1 MLSFQTAITH
11 ISSRIQT
18 PDLKL
23 IILIPV
29 SHRDISSCPPA
40 FSIHLY
46 AVHKHNK
53 YWKENRPILESIHKK
68 HSNKWSL
75 FISKPFIKSL
85 SCWIW
90 WVVLVKKKKN
100 CHDLL
105 TPMLITSQAKFC
117 GPENISA
124 TSQQNSVAEIPP
136 NNWSNWWQKNSQKKT
151 KRFHTTHQ
159 AYSKSLW
166 APLGKFI
173 WNDPIY
179 PCDVQV
185 SLPTIDFFTLDTCH
199 LTFGEE
205 QAAIFFHKL
214 VDPFKSLVKCK
225 IFLKSW

>member
-90 WVVLVKKKKN
+90 WVVLVKKKKTVMISSPP
-100 CHDLL
+100 CWSQVRQSFVVQKTFQQPHSKTVLQKS
-105 TPMLITSQAKFC
+105 PQITEVT
-117 GPENISA
+117 GD
-124 TSQQNSVAEIPP
+124 
-136 NNWSNWWQKNSQKKT
+136 KKT
-151 KRFHTTHQ
+151 VKKRQKGSIQLIKHTP
-159 AYSKSLW
+159 SLYEPHLANLFEMTLFTPAMCRW
-166 APLGKFI
+166 ACP
-173 WNDPIY
+173 
-179 PCDVQV
+179 Q
-185 SLPTIDFFTLDTCH
+185 
-199 LTFGEE
+199 
-205 QAAIFFHKL
+205 
-214 VDPFKSLVKCK
+214 
-225 IFLKSW
+225 